1 MNKLLVNKLLRHT
14 FWCFY
19 NINHIKQNT
28 MISYKTP
35 QADLEAKKG
44 LFFEIGL
51 ILSLLSVYLLFQ
63 IRAPIQSVDISFS
76 RAEMNI
82 IEEEIINTHQPTPPP
97 PIQQRPQ
104 NITLLKIVEDDNEE
118 VQNIEIKADVD
129 QNTEIPVYIPVE
141 RPSREEEEIV
151 EQEIFL
157 VVEDQPDFPG
167 GDVARIRYFSQN
179 INYPIQA
186 RELNIQGTVY
196 IGFVVEP
203 DGSISNIS
211 LLRGI
216 GGGCDEEALR
226 VVAAMPRWK
235 PGKQRNQAVRV
246 KFTLPVRFTLI

>member
-1 MNKLLVNKLLRHT
+1 
-14 FWCFY
+14 
-19 NINHIKQNT
+19 
-28 MISYKTP
+28 
-35 QADLEAKKG
+35 
-44 LFFEIGL
+44 
-51 ILSLLSVYLLFQ
+51 
-63 IRAPIQSVDISFS
+63 
-76 RAEMNI
+76 MNI

-97 PIQQRPQ
+97 PIHQRPQ
-104 NITLLKIVEDDNEE
+104 NITLLKIVEDDTEE

-129 QNTEIPVYIPVE
+129 QSTEIPVYIPVE
-141 RPSREEEEIV
+141 RPNREEEEIV

-167 GDVARIRYFSQN
+167 GDAARIRYFN
-179 INYPIQA
+179 EHINYPVQA

-216 GGGCDEEALR
+216 GGGCDEEAMR

>member
-1 MNKLLVNKLLRHT
+1 
-14 FWCFY
+14 
-19 NINHIKQNT
+19 

-51 ILSLLSVYLLFQ
+51 ILSLLAVYFLFQ
-63 IRAPIQSVDISFS
+63 VRAPLQSTDLSFS

-82 IEEEIINTHQPTPPP
+82 IEEEIINTHQPPPP
-97 PIQQRPQ
+97 PPLQHRQQ
-104 NITLLKIVEDDNEE
+104 NITLLKIVEDDTEE
-118 VQNIEIKADVD
+118 VQNIEIMAEVD
-129 QNTEIPVYIPVE
+129 QDTEIPVYIPVE
-141 RPSREEEEIV
+141 RPNREEDEIV

-157 VVEDQPDFPG
+157 VVEEQPDFPG
-167 GDVARIRYFSQN
+167 GDAARIRYFNEN
-179 INYPIQA
+179 INYPVEA

-196 IGFVVEP
+196 IGFIVEP

>member
-1 MNKLLVNKLLRHT
+1 
-14 FWCFY
+14 
-19 NINHIKQNT
+19 

-51 ILSLLSVYLLFQ
+51 ILSLLAVYFLFQ
-63 IRAPIQSVDISFS
+63 IRAPIQSTDLSFS

-82 IEEEIINTHQPTPPP
+82 IEEEIINTHQPPPP
-97 PIQQRPQ
+97 PPLQHRQQ
-104 NITLLKIVEDDNEE
+104 NITLLKIVEDDTEE
-118 VQNIEIKADVD
+118 VQNIEIIAEVD
-129 QNTEIPVYIPVE
+129 QDTEIPVYIPVE
-141 RPSREEEEIV
+141 RPNREEEEIV

-157 VVEDQPDFPG
+157 VVEEQPDFPG
-167 GDVARIRYFSQN
+167 GDAARIRYFNEN
-179 INYPIQA
+179 IQYPAEA

-226 VVAAMPRWK
+226 VVVAMPRWK

>member
-1 MNKLLVNKLLRHT
+1 
-14 FWCFY
+14 
-19 NINHIKQNT
+19 

-51 ILSLLSVYLLFQ
+51 ILSLLIVYLLFQ
-63 IRAPIQSVDISFS
+63 IRAPIQSLDISFS

-97 PIQQRPQ
+97 PVQHRPQ
-104 NITLLKIVEDDNEE
+104 NITLLKIVEDDTEE
-118 VQNIEIKADVD
+118 VQNIEIMADID
-129 QNTEIPVYIPVE
+129 QNTEIPVYIPIE
-141 RPSREEEEIV
+141 RPSREEAEIV